1 MCHTIPLT
9 LSLRDAGVMR
19 PTQMWHRRYVPL
31 ELPPIPGVQA
41 RDPVL
46 RNLDGQIRWYDANAQ
61 RSRLWHFRLRG
72 AQIVFAAIIPITQ
85 IVPPAVGW
93 RITVGVLGGLIAVCQ
108 GFDSMHH
115 YGDHYVAWRS
125 TCQQLLRERQLF
137 TAGAGDYASLGH
149 GSREA
154 LSRLAA
160 RTDAIEG
167 HELQRWTAGQRS
179 GPRAQGDGQASD
191 SEGDEAAHPST
202 AVG

>member
-1 MCHTIPLT
+1 M
-9 LSLRDAGVMR
+9 
-19 PTQMWHRRYVPL
+19 
-31 ELPPIPGVQA
+31 
-41 RDPVL
+41 
-46 RNLDGQIRWYDANAQ
+46 
-61 RSRLWHFRLRG
+61 WHFRLRG

-93 RITVGVLGGLIAVCQ
+93 RITAGLLGGLIAVCQ

-115 YGDHYVAWRS
+115 YGDHYVAWRA

-137 TAGAGDYASLGH
+137 MAAAGDYASLDR

-154 LSRLAA
+154 ISRLAA

-179 GPRAQGDGQASD
+179 GPRAQGDGQGSD
-191 SEGDEAAHPST
+191 SDEDQSAQSPAAVS
-202 AVG
+202 